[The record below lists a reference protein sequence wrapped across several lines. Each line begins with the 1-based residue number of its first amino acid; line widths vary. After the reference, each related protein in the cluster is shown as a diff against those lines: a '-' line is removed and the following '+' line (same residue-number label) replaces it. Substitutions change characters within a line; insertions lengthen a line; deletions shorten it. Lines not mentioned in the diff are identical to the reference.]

1 MKSRPHY
8 YNPVKCRPDYF
19 DWLVEP
25 LTDDPFIRKNLQ
37 NKNRTRKSIYGN
49 RRVLE
54 DYPYLLFTS
63 GLVDYTVCPGEYLYI
78 FKPIFLKIE
87 YGHIICFIGAL
98 DRKIAYQRL
107 GDKVVAYANGK
118 LKRIAP
124 EI

>member
-54 DYPYLLFTS
+54 DYPRIR
-63 GLVDYTVCPGEYLYI
+63 D
-78 FKPIFLKIE
+78 IFLDKFSHVAE
-87 YGHIICFIGAL
+87 EHLGYKRKKYAL
-98 DRKIAYQRL
+98 RYPIYSFERKE
-107 GDKVVAYANGK
+107 K
-118 LKRIAP
+118 
-124 EI
+124 EWFE